1 MKKKIET
8 SKKLAWFSG
17 ICFALS
23 IVYGVIIYTYGMFTC
38 MVCDLTLPIT
48 LITVNGATFATTM
61 GFYYNKARYE
71 NVIKEK
77 CKFLKTKYLLLKKID
92 LLDEYRIQVEL
103 DTELSRIDSDMDNE
117 EITTNQEI
125 TYNG

>member
-8 SKKLAWFSG
+8 SKKLAWFTG
-17 ICFALS
+17 VCFALS
-23 IVYGVIIYTYGMFTC
+23 ILYGMIIYLYGMYTGII
-38 MVCDLTLPIT
+38 CDFSLPIT
-48 LITVNGATFATTM
+48 LITVSGAAFATTM

-77 CKFLKTKYLLLKKID
+77 KSLLKTKYLLLKKID

-103 DTELSRIDSDMDNE
+103 DNELSKIDSDMDNE

-125 TYNG
+125 TYNE